1 MSANVWQKTW
11 QPKTQARCWMNKRT
25 KCAKQTYWQPEFVR
39 LSLTNASWRSVEWIP
54 PPRPLDW
61 IIDTS
66 HLIFFPQ
73 ELFPENLTEMSI
85 KGPVLQETK
94 PSWIRPLMGSIL
106 DWDSSSIQVSKVGNT
121 DDLVG
126 NERKWVGYLLQG
138 RLKTGELVDVRPVG
152 KSCGQVENVVSARQQ
167 PQICESLVRFVHVI
181 SLFNCACCTNADHL
195 LNSPP
200 C

>member
-1 MSANVWQKTW
+1 MLNNLPSLKKKKKGWVHFIIQYFLPHFDIFSQMSANVWQKTW

-94 PSWIRPLMGSIL
+94 TLLDLSFNGVCSGLRFIL
-106 DWDSSSIQVSKVGNT
+106 HPGLKGWQHWRSGWEWEEMSRLFTAGRIKDRWAGGCETGGKVLWT
-121 DDLVG
+121 
-126 NERKWVGYLLQG
+126 G
-138 RLKTGELVDVRPVG
+138 RE
-152 KSCGQVENVVSARQQ
+152 CGQ
-167 PQICESLVRFVHVI
+167 C
-181 SLFNCACCTNADHL
+181 
-195 LNSPP
+195 
-200 C
+200 